1 MEASMT
7 PRHRLWKKFI
17 LTGGALFAAWWP
29 CPPFTLNNS
38 ISLALNLCILTWTTP
53 HGLNV
58 TNAIPPFIYSVGPGN
73 LFKLSDPNV
82 FFAHFFVVG
91 SFRYPFYFLY
101 LCRLFLLSLVQS
113 FKMARRK
120 RCPDGEKKKNKNK
133 TEDEKDKRHSEGT
146 GRGRSNH
153 AGESIG
159 NFVAETMA
167 KCIAEINYWENKAK
181 AEGKDKP
188 DKENSRN
195 KICERH
201 GLSPSTVSK
210 RMTGKVQGLG
220 PQLGGS
226 RRSRV
231 LTASK

>member
-1 MEASMT
+1 M
-7 PRHRLWKKFI
+7 
-17 LTGGALFAAWWP
+17 
-29 CPPFTLNNS
+29 
-38 ISLALNLCILTWTTP
+38 
-53 HGLNV
+53 V
-58 TNAIPPFIYSVGPGN
+58 
-73 LFKLSDPNV
+73 
-82 FFAHFFVVG
+82 
-91 SFRYPFYFLY
+91 
-101 LCRLFLLSLVQS
+101 
-113 FKMARRK
+113 RR
-120 RCPDGEKKKNKNK
+120 KKNKKK
-133 TEDEKDKRHSEGT
+133 TDHEKDKRHSEGT

>member
-73 LFKLSDPNV
+73 LFKLSD
-82 FFAHFFVVG
+82 
-91 SFRYPFYFLY
+91 LY
-101 LCRLFLLSLVQS
+101 LCRLFLLFLVQS

-159 NFVAETMA
+159 NFAADTMA

-188 DKENSRN
+188 NKENSRN
-195 KICERH
+195 KICKRH